1 MGGRV
6 PDVML
11 HVPYNSDFACRL
23 DQVVFTGLYFDEQIV
38 VGYSKADYPDK
49 PPVPAYFRYGTVGI
63 ENDSIAD
70 FFLSWLLGSETIANI
85 HRYPSTLAAMAAS
98 EVKGVKGPR
107 AQVEFGLTEAGAAH
121 EPDRTILATHLAQ
134 LARTAAFRSA
144 RDPVTAPVHPA
155 NRHHRAQGADI
166 AAKAFEA
173 EHAQHPQPD
182 GGKGG
187 KSGQPVQAQTQH
199 GQKPPRNTAS
209 TTRSFQ
215 RFAIA
220 SRQAGRVA
228 TVPGRRNRCRP
239 NGLSG

>member
-11 HVPYNSDFACRL
+11 HVPCNSDFACRL

-70 FFLSWLLGSETIANI
+70 FFLSSLLGSETIANI

-134 LARTAAFRSA
+134 LARDCRIPVGARSSHSPGSS
-144 RDPVTAPVHPA
+144 RQPPSPRPRG
-155 NRHHRAQGADI
+155 RHS
-166 AAKAFEA
+166 
-173 EHAQHPQPD
+173 
-182 GGKGG
+182 G
-187 KSGQPVQAQTQH
+187 KS
-199 GQKPPRNTAS
+199 
-209 TTRSFQ
+209 
-215 RFAIA
+215 
-220 SRQAGRVA
+220 
-228 TVPGRRNRCRP
+228 
-239 NGLSG
+239 L

>member
-85 HRYPSTLAAMAAS
+85 HRYPSTLAAMAAMAAS

-134 LARTAAFRSA
+134 LARDCRIPVGARSSHSPGSS
-144 RDPVTAPVHPA
+144 RQPPSPRPRG
-155 NRHHRAQGADI
+155 RHS
-166 AAKAFEA
+166 
-173 EHAQHPQPD
+173 
-182 GGKGG
+182 G
-187 KSGQPVQAQTQH
+187 KS
-199 GQKPPRNTAS
+199 
-209 TTRSFQ
+209 
-215 RFAIA
+215 
-220 SRQAGRVA
+220 
-228 TVPGRRNRCRP
+228 
-239 NGLSG
+239 L